1 MVKDIQSFNAQV
13 EIEPVLLIKTRA
25 LFFSLC
31 LFITSLFSA
40 QQADTSKNTA
50 PEPLISVVGD
60 AVIYSKDPAFNAQM
74 RNNKNLQLNSKIE
87 VAANSDLKISA
98 KSTAKKA
105 KLNNPSKKKKEN
117 IVVAAKEEKEKKYK
131 SNLPKKEVKIKIDS
145 KDVSAAFSSGFSTCQ
160 VSFVPP
166 NNDSSL
172 SKFVVG
178 QHLFQER
185 ASVKFPTKINYYY
198 KNRNLKQQI
207 SIYKLSVRPP
217 PAMIL

>member
-13 EIEPVLLIKTRA
+13 EIETVLVNKTRA
-25 LFFSLC
+25 LFLFLC

-40 QQADTSKNTA
+40 QQTPTSKKTD
-50 PEPLISVVGD
+50 PEPLISVVGN
-60 AVIYSKDPAFNAQM
+60 AVIYSKDPAFNAQI
-74 RNNKNLQLNSKIE
+74 RSNKNLQLNSKIE
-87 VAANSDLKISA
+87 VSENSALKISS
-98 KSTAKKA
+98 KSTQKKSKVAK
-105 KLNNPSKKKKEN
+105 SKKKKES
-117 IVVAAKEEKEKKYK
+117 IVIVTKKEKDEKYQVD
-131 SNLPKKEVKIKIDS
+131 LPKKAINIKIDS
-145 KDVSAAFSSGFSTCQ
+145 KDLTTEFLSGSSNRHI
-160 VSFVPP
+160 SFLPP

-217 PAMIL
+217 PVLVI